1 MGKERIVF
9 LDYDGVVRH
18 RFSDLLYNTK
28 EFYEIP
34 AFDVNIVKV
43 LAKLQERLSFKFVCS
58 SRAWAES
65 DRETQEAKFR
75 YHGVNLEFHR
85 DFRTPYGTDFTVEE
99 YLNGE
104 HLPYASEDPWEG
116 WEGYYDAYKDTT
128 LDEMALR
135 SGLVDRNRGFC
146 ILSWLRKHPEIG
158 IDDFMVIDDES
169 DIFPIR
175 RKNFIHVQQGESRG
189 GFGWEYVIQLIEF
202 FEPQTP
208 LVEVL
213 RDMMGKNKS

>member
-1 MGKERIVF
+1 MDKERIVF

-18 RFSDLLYNTK
+18 RFSDLLYTDK

-34 AFDVNIVKV
+34 AFDINIVKILV
-43 LAKLQERLSFKFVCS
+43 KLQERLNFKFVCS

-65 DRETQEAKFR
+65 DRESQEAKFR
-75 YHGVNLEFHR
+75 YHGVNLEFHK
-85 DFRTPYGTDFTVEE
+85 DFRTPYMTDFTVEE

-104 HLPYASEDPWEG
+104 HLIYASKDPWEDWG
-116 WEGYYDAYKDTT
+116 EQYEVFKGNDV
-128 LDEMALR
+128 DEKTLR
-135 SGLVDRNRGFC
+135 SELIERNRGFC
-146 ILSWLRKHPEIG
+146 ILSWLREHPEVG

-189 GFGWEYVIQLIEF
+189 GFGWEHVIQLIEF

-213 RDMMGKNKS
+213 REMMGKNKS